1 MINPFSCA
9 LDTARY
15 RIGDKGESF
24 RIVHISDL
32 HDEFYGE
39 NNKDLIAVI
48 ESESPDIVVFT
59 GDLTEPYTD
68 HASMKQILSYCSGK
82 YPTFCSMGN
91 HETRGD
97 IKEIKE
103 LVKASGA
110 ILLDGKAE
118 RVAVGERAVD
128 IYGIDSYYTELLC
141 EEKDLSPWEEQVDHC
156 LSEKEKRKSDNA
168 FSLLLYHRP
177 DFVKGFEK
185 WGFDLV
191 LSGHAHGG
199 QFRIPKILNG
209 LYAPNQGIFPR
220 YAGGYYSL
228 KNTKLIVS
236 RGLCRRRFPRI
247 YNRPEIVV
255 VDICRE

>member
-39 NNKDLIAVI
+39 NNKDLVCAID
-48 ESESPDIVVFT
+48 SESPDIVVFT

-103 LVKASGA
+103 LVRASGA
-110 ILLDGKAE
+110 TLLDGAVE
-118 RVAVGERAVD
+118 RVTVRGREVD
-128 IYGIDSYYTELLC
+128 VYGIDSYYTDLLC
-141 EEKDLSPWEEQVDHC
+141 KEKDLLPWEDQITRC
-156 LSEKEKRKSDNA
+156 LTEKEKREKDKV

-177 DFVKGFEK
+177 DFVKSFEK

-209 LYAPNQGIFPR
+209 LYAPNQGLFPR

-228 KNTKLIVS
+228 KGTKLIVS

-247 YNRPEIVV
+247 YNRPEIVIIDV
-255 VDICRE
+255 GR